1 MRTWPRA
8 QEKRVPMAMRS
19 SFELAAKMV
28 ISTRLRKMRSLF
40 CGDSIV
46 AVVVVVMVM
55 VMMVGRG
62 NLEMS

>member
-1 MRTWPRA
+1 MRTCPRA
-8 QEKRVPMAMRS
+8 QEKRVPMATRS

-28 ISTRLRKMRSLF
+28 MSTRLRKMRSLL